1 LNEEENNVT
10 EVFHVRRVRSSVCRY
25 VAITFLA
32 SAQFLFPVS
41 VAAQWAS
48 IGDMPTPRRDGS
60 TLVFQNAQGIVS
72 VGAIAPDIV
81 RVRFSPT
88 RAFGRDHSYA
98 IVNRTLGDP
107 RAAVR
112 ITTLNSQITTPAL
125 TVTIRHRPFRVSIA
139 DASGRDLDADDP
151 ERGIAVSGR
160 SVRVWKR
167 LRDDEQIYGFGE
179 KTGRLNKRGRQL
191 GGYSYTMWNSDTYA
205 YDNDTDPIYVSV
217 PFYMVLRNGRA
228 HGVFFDNT
236 FRSNFDVGHTS
247 YGLLSFGAD
256 GGELDYYLIDGPDP
270 KRVIQRYTEMTGR
283 MPLQPRWALGYH
295 QCRYSYYPESR
306 VRFIARNFRER
317 RIPADVIWLDIHYLD
332 GFNPFTWD
340 AERFPDPPRLV
351 RDLRADGFHLVPII
365 DAHPK
370 KQPGWDVYDSG
381 LMGDHYVKNPDG
393 SVYEAPVWPSQAPKN
408 PGPSVF
414 PDFSKPGARD
424 WWGGLFRPFVEMGI
438 TGIWNDMNEPAVFE
452 TVTGTMPLD
461 VRHDNEGRPTDH
473 REIHNVYGLL
483 NSRATYEGL
492 LRLSPNSRPF
502 VLTRASFAG
511 AQRYAA
517 LWPGDN
523 ISSWSHLRATIP
535 MLTGMGLSGL
545 PFVGSDIGGFAEAPS
560 AELYTRWLQTG
571 VFYPFMRT
579 HTTIGTPD
587 QEPWSY
593 GTMHEAI
600 NRRAIELRYQMLP
613 HIYNVMHEASVTGVP
628 AMRPLVLE
636 FPEDTRTYGL
646 DDQFMWGRDLL
657 IAPVLRE
664 AEREREVYLPK
675 GGWFDFWTGRQYIG
689 GASVSIAVTLDSL
702 PLFVRSGAFIFRQ
715 PAIQHTGQMAGQPL
729 EVHVYPAPAS
739 EATLYEDDGETQA
752 YRTNGYMRRMFRQ
765 TRTGEASA
773 TIEALPPDGAYRP
786 PQRDLLFR
794 VRWDGEPSRVTSGPA
809 TLTRYSP
816 QELTKQASGWTIS
829 DIGFV
834 LVKQPDRFEA
844 LRIVIEK

>member
-1 LNEEENNVT
+1 MRIG
-10 EVFHVRRVRSSVCRY
+10 RRCLWMIVVLVLV
-25 VAITFLA
+25 VAVPA
-32 SAQFLFPVS
+32 
-41 VAAQWAS
+41 AAQWSS
-48 IGDMPTPRRDGS
+48 IGDMPSPRREGNAL
-60 TLVFQNAQGIVS
+60 TFRNAQGIVS
-72 VGAIAPDIV
+72 VAAVAPDIV

-88 RAFGRDHSYA
+88 RTFGRDHSYA
-98 IVNRTLGDP
+98 IVNHDLGDARP
-107 RAAVR
+107 TVR
-112 ITTLNSQITTPAL
+112 VGARDSQIVTTAL
-125 TVTIRHRPFRVSIA
+125 TITVRHRPFRVSIA
-139 DASGRDLDADDP
+139 DASGTDLDVDDP
-151 ERGIAVSGR
+151 ERGMAYSGR

-167 LRDDEQIYGFGE
+167 LRDDEQVYGFGE

-205 YDNDTDPIYVSV
+205 YENDTDPIYVSV

-228 HGVFFDNT
+228 HGVFLDNT

-247 YGLLSFGAD
+247 HGLLSFGAD

-270 KRVIQRYTEMTGR
+270 KRVIQRYTDMTGR
-283 MPLQPRWALGYH
+283 MPLPPRWALGYH

-317 RIPADVIWLDIHYLD
+317 RIPADVIWLDIHYLE

-340 AERFPDPPRLV
+340 AARFPDPPGMV
-351 RDLRADGFHLVPII
+351 RDLRAEGFHVVPII

-370 KQPGWDVYDSG
+370 KQPGWAVYDSG
-381 LMGDHYVKNPDG
+381 LAGDHYVKNPDG
-393 SVYEAPVWPSQAPKN
+393 TVYEAPVWPSQAEKN
-408 PGPSVF
+408 AGPSVF

-424 WWGGLFRPFVEMGI
+424 WWGGLFKPFVDMGI
-438 TGIWNDMNEPAVFE
+438 RGIWNDMNEPAVFE

-461 VRHDNEGRPTDH
+461 VRHDNEGQPTDH

-492 LRLSPNSRPF
+492 LRLAPGSRPF

-535 MLTGMGLSGL
+535 MLTNMGLSGL
-545 PFVGSDIGGFAEAPS
+545 AFVGSDIGGFADAPS

-579 HTTIGTPD
+579 HTTLGTPD

-593 GTMHEAI
+593 GTAHEAI

-613 HIYNVMHEASVTGVP
+613 HIYTVMHEASTTGVP

-636 FPEDTRTYGL
+636 FPEDGRTYGL

-664 AEREREVYLPK
+664 AERGREVYLPK
-675 GGWFDFWTGRQYIG
+675 GEWFDFWTGQRHEG
-689 GASVSIAVTLDSL
+689 GGSIVVPVTIEST
-702 PLFVRSGAFIFRQ
+702 PIFVRGGAFIFRQ
-715 PAIQHTGQMAGQPL
+715 PVIQHTGEMPGQPL
-729 EVHVYPAPAS
+729 DIHVYPAARS
-739 EATLYEDDGETQA
+739 EGSLYEDEGDGHA
-752 YRTNGYMRRMFRQ
+752 YRQGAFMRRTFTQ
-765 TRTGEASA
+765 TRGAAGGA
-773 TIEALPPDGAYRP
+773 TIEVAPPEGNFRP
-786 PQRDLLFR
+786 KPRDLVFR
-794 VRWDGEPSRVTSGPA
+794 VRWEGEPRRVTTGSA
-809 TLTRYSP
+809 TLMRYTP
-816 QELTKQASGWTIS
+816 QELTSQTSGWTIAEN
-829 DIGFV
+829 GFV
-834 LVKQPDRFEA
+834 VVKQPDRFEA
-844 LRIVIEK
+844 LRVVIER